1 MKDIMLFFMSFML
14 IYFVYQLFIVRKAK
28 RKNAKKKPIEVV
40 YLVNK
45 YKLDLDKIN
54 YKLLLQCISIVSSLD
69 ISLLLSVVCLVD
81 NYFYRIILI
90 IVLIIPIILFSYHIV
105 GVYYVRK
112 GLTKNV

>member
-1 MKDIMLFFMSFML
+1 MLFFMSFML